1 MAKGIYEVYGFNW
14 HHAETHIT
22 IELIA
27 PAEECPHAS
36 DELIPRG
43 GGRARVV
50 LTMNRGTFLREF
62 GEKGLMGRRVLL
74 SFTLAE
80 ES

>member
-1 MAKGIYEVYGFNW
+1 MAKSVYEVYGFNW
-14 HHAETHIT
+14 HFTDAHIT

-27 PAEECPHAS
+27 PAAESARS
-36 DELIPRG
+36 IDELIPRG